1 MFAWIKRGLGMGRL
15 LRERDPDLKDDDP
28 DVVAGK
34 RRLRA
39 SVRLV
44 EKEAAKSAR
53 ALRRLNRILALRA
66 KAIDSI
72 SAAESALDFM
82 ERARDHHDK

>member
-1 MFAWIKRGLGMGRL
+1 VLRLLKRWLGMHRPPQQ
-15 LRERDPDLKDDDP
+15 REPDLKDDDP
-28 DVVAGK
+28 DVIAGK

-53 ALRRLNRILALRA
+53 ALRRLNRVLALRA
-66 KAIDSI
+66 RAIDSL
-72 SAAESALDFM
+72 SAAESALSSMD
-82 ERARDHHDK
+82 EARHDQ

>member
-1 MFAWIKRGLGMGRL
+1 MIAWLKRWWRMRRMLHE
-15 LRERDPDLKDDDP
+15 REPDLKDDDP

-44 EKEAAKSAR
+44 EKEAARSAR
-53 ALRRLNRILALRA
+53 ALRRLNRVLALRA
-66 KAIDSI
+66 RAIDSI
-72 SAAESALDFM
+72 GAAESALSSMD
-82 ERARDHHDK
+82 EARHDQ